1 MTLNTCDGCGKG
13 VPGHETTHFG
23 SQDAGYRLLCGQC
36 FNKEVASLHG
46 MEEFEHVQFEP
57 IGLSDCDGEMHEFH
71 FQTRLLGHI
80 VSLEAF
86 ELKDGNPG
94 GYKFQMIGDPEDD
107 LFALLG
113 RLIERIRRAL
123 AVKHIIDDDRT
134 GQQIA
139 DQTVRGRI
147 VWDEALDGRV
157 PLVVVDG
164 REYTWDEFGEML
176 MAFEGSPFRLEI
188 SDPSEEP

>member
-1 MTLNTCDGCGKG
+1 
-13 VPGHETTHFG
+13 
-23 SQDAGYRLLCGQC
+23 
-36 FNKEVASLHG
+36 
-46 MEEFEHVQFEP
+46 
-57 IGLSDCDGEMHEFH
+57 
-71 FQTRLLGHI
+71 LLGDI
-80 VSLEAF
+80 VSLQAF
-86 ELKDGNPG
+86 ELKDGNPS

-134 GQQIA
+134 GQKFA

-147 VWDEALDGRV
+147 EWDEEQEGRL
-157 PLVVVDG
+157 PIVVVDG